1 MRKLFYILAFTH
13 FEFDKETFL
22 QSIAAGV
29 WKVQGIVKARMTDI
43 KESAEVPIL
52 VKGFRLGVSVAGES
66 ILAILTFMTCCMTKS
81 WQKWL
86 THVHCH

>member
-1 MRKLFYILAFTH
+1 
-13 FEFDKETFL
+13 
-22 QSIAAGV
+22 
-29 WKVQGIVKARMTDI
+29 MTDI

-81 WQKWL
+81 W
-86 THVHCH
+86 